1 MHKCPYC
8 GNEYNNYTSL
18 GKHTSR
24 THKIKK
30 EQLALDMFHNGIN
43 PKCKCGCGEPLNYM
57 ARFKDTGYY
66 GSYLRGHIS
75 RIKNNWGHNQSAID
89 NSTETRRT
97 RFETG
102 EIKVWNDGL
111 TKETDNRVLENTK
124 KSKKSINS
132 NPKELKR
139 RATHMKKMR
148 NNDIRFQSKF
158 GKESANWKGGTSPIN
173 SMIRSNKR
181 LYTDWIYPILIEQ
194 RFTCQECNSTKKL
207 EVHHDKETMAEII
220 QKFVSKEDEYTFDEK
235 RDIMNKVIDYHIENQ
250 VSGKTLCNDCHKE
263 LHPSYNC

>member
-1 MHKCPYC
+1 MYKCPYC
-8 GNEYNNYTSL
+8 DNEYDNYTSL

-30 EQLALDMFHNGIN
+30 EQLALDMFHGGIN
-43 PKCKCGCGEPLNYM
+43 PKCKCGCGENLNYM
-57 ARFKDTGYY
+57 ARFKETGYY

-89 NSTETRRT
+89 KSSETRRYQFKNGK
-97 RFETG
+97 R
-102 EIKVWNDGL
+102 KVWNDGL
-111 TKETDNRVLENTK
+111 TKETDERVAVNGIK
-124 KSKKSINS
+124 VSDSINN
-132 NPKELKR
+132 NPKEIKR
-139 RATHMKKMR
+139 RSKWLSNARKNKKE
-148 NNDIRFQSKF
+148 FQSKF
-158 GKESANWKGGTSPIN
+158 GKESPNWKGGTSPIN

-194 RFTCQECNSTKKL
+194 RFTCQECDSNRKL

-220 QKFVSKEDEYTFDEK
+220 QKFVNKENEYTFDEK
-235 RDIMNKVIDYHIENQ
+235 RDIMNEVIDYHIENQ

-263 LHPSYNC
+263 IHPSYNI